1 MIKADIM
8 QEIAK
13 RLDMKSKD
21 ALTVVDG
28 IVESMKDVLQEH
40 RRIEIRDFGVF
51 QVKTRKARIGR
62 NPRNKVEYPIP
73 ERSVLTFRLGKELK
87 KALENAP
94 ATTGNPEDDE
104 AAQ

>member
-13 RLDMKSKD
+13 KLDMKSKD
-21 ALTVVDG
+21 ALAVVDG
-28 IVESMKDVLQEH
+28 IVDSMKDVLKEH

-51 QVKTRKARIGR
+51 QVKTRKARVGR

-73 ERSVLTFRLGKELK
+73 ERNVLTFRLGKELK
-87 KALENAP
+87 KSLANAP
-94 ATTGNPEDDE
+94 VSAPGPDD
-104 AAQ
+104 AD